1 MGFLVDQKIRM
12 KFSWLPPLQLLESLV
27 FLHQETLVLLLKKLD
42 NGLKAN
48 STHKFPMESLT
59 VFIMEKTAPLL
70 TLESF
75 RDGLNQ
81 QPASQF
87 PFLML
92 ILLELLLSVSMKA
105 MDAPAKK
112 RQSPLSKTN
121 SNLTLMTNSCPP
133 STTVLGISSTNL
145 DLVISLITLCN

>member
-48 STHKFPMESLT
+48 STHKFPMESST

-75 RDGLNQ
+75 RDGLSQ

-87 PFLML
+87 PFLMHFIGAAL
-92 ILLELLLSVSMKA
+92 ECLHEGNGCPSEEEAIAFVQNELELDLDDELLSTIYNCAGDFV
-105 MDAPAKK
+105 D
-112 RQSPLSKTN
+112 Q
-121 SNLTLMTNSCPP
+121 
-133 STTVLGISSTNL
+133 LGLGHLL
-145 DLVISLITLCN
+145 DYFM